1 MAEKKKTRTQNN
13 DGDEIKTP
21 APDAESEASGN
32 AADTERKSEEV
43 QGAPKEAE
51 DAPAEASGAA
61 QEEARG
67 ARTHAREYG
76 RPYGRRPHSSPP
88 PLFEWAMPE
97 GLKKKLEAG
106 LDSFTRGE
114 RGRLREMMGEFRIPK
129 EFYNFLMGQVDETK
143 GAVLKL
149 VGREFREFLE
159 KTNLADELARMLTK
173 LSFEVRTEI
182 RFRPNEK
189 AMPVPD
195 IDTKVEVHSDSEH
208 GTEETDE
215 TEPETKPG
223 DSDEG
228 AQEED
233 EE

>member
-1 MAEKKKTRTQNN
+1 MAEKKKKTTQNN
-13 DGDEIKTP
+13 DGDEIKT
-21 APDAESEASGN
+21 ADAGSEASEHAGE
-32 AADTERKSEEV
+32 AQRAPEEA
-43 QGAPKEAE
+43 QGAEE
-51 DAPAEASGAA
+51 DRQEP
-61 QEEARG
+61 EEAQG
-67 ARTHAREYG
+67 AKEDRRVPDGAQQSARAREYG

-114 RGRLREMMGEFRIPK
+114 RGRLREMMGEFRMPK

-159 KTNLADELARMLTK
+159 KTNLGDELARMLTK
-173 LSFEVRTEI
+173 LSFEVRTEV

-195 IDTKVEVHSDSEH
+195 IDTKIEVHSDDPEDN
-208 GTEETDE
+208 EPDE
-215 TEPETKPG
+215 
-223 DSDEG
+223 
-228 AQEED
+228 AQTSPRD
-233 EE
+233 PDIHNQQH